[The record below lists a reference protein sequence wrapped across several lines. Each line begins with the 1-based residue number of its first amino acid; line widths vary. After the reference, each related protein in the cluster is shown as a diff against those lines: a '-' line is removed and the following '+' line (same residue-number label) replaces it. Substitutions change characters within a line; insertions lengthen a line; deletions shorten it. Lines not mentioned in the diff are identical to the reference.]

1 MMDNSLEFWFRKL
14 TPDSPPIGRIICL
27 AERDDVYHVEVRMRG
42 QWFSATTDYGVR
54 FTIDPG
60 YTADGAPDPEHWDV
74 VAVQELMTD
83 EVFAWCQ
90 KQVGK
95 WYDWYGAM
103 LSPIIPADE
112 IRVNPYEW
120 FCSELAA
127 EVAESVGIPEL
138 NLAPDPSTLRMQLRN
153 HAAYTL
159 DFFCLS
165 THLVAGLVFGDA
177 DSAYLQS
184 LVDSRTIDPDT
195 AQKVMARIA
204 G

>member
-27 AERDDVYHVEVRMRG
+27 AEREDVYHVEVRMRG

-60 YTADGAPDPEHWDV
+60 HLLMTGGSPALGPDPEYWDV
-74 VAVQELMTD
+74 VAVPELVSD
-83 EVFAWCQ
+83 DNWCSLEVGA
-90 KQVGK
+90 G
-95 WYDWYGAM
+95 YDYFGA
-103 LSPIIPADE
+103 LNSAIGVH
-112 IRVNPYEW
+112 IRNPYKW
-120 FCSELAA
+120 FCSEIAA
-127 EVAESVGIPEL
+127 EVASRCGITGLDPL
-138 NLAPDPSTLRMQLRN
+138 PDPSVLRGQLMR
-153 HAAYTL
+153 HVGML
-159 DFFCLS
+159 QGEPIIP
-165 THLVAGLVFGDA
+165 VGLAFGDA